1 MLCTYFIRYLLCLPY
16 KVHSRDQTRQNAAA
30 QFIYLEHNSTSSNPL
45 KTTEV
50 EFLKSVVVGK
60 AEDKDSR
67 DH

>member
-1 MLCTYFIRYLLCLPY
+1 MLCTYFIRYLLSLPY
-16 KVHSRDQTRQNAAA
+16 RVYSCNQTRQNVAA
-30 QFIYLEHNSTSSNPL
+30 QFIYLERKSTSSNPL